1 MALEAVVVPAV
12 GQTGVGVSLSGT
24 GQAVGLEASDAHA
37 VAEVALWVSDLLGR
51 DDPTLHLVED
61 ATMRM
66 VALAEVTTAEALT
79 DWLQGR

>member
-12 GQTGVGVSLSGT
+12 GRTGVGVSLSGT
-24 GQAVGLEASDAHA
+24 RQAVGLESSDAHA
-37 VAEVALWVSDLLGR
+37 VAEVALWVSDLLGC

-66 VALAEVTTAEALT
+66 VALAEVTTVEALT